1 MLWPAISENL
11 GKSPSFQ
18 RLAGV
23 AASGTGSAGVTGVC
37 ESGKALAVAMLY
49 NNSSR
54 PVLWL
59 APTPDDAERQCD
71 NLAALLGPEAV
82 RHWAC
87 WEILPGEARRP
98 DVELTGSRM
107 ECLHAL
113 AKGRP
118 VIVVASA
125 RALLQNTLTPES
137 FARLN
142 LRLAKGQRLDR
153 DGLAELLVE
162 AGYERQ
168 PAVSGVGDFAIRG
181 SIVDIAGFGPPEPV
195 RIELDEEDRVAS
207 LRHFGLADQ
216 RSTVK
221 VESAFVLPMMEE
233 GSGGANL
240 AAHLPDETLVCWDE
254 PGESMAEFEEVAE
267 ELETF
272 GPDGRYGSFSGCRAW
287 LESRRLVLMTSGAG
301 FGVADLPQP
310 GEAFRIP
317 VQPVEP
323 FMSNLKLFRERME
336 RLQSEG
342 ARTLVLTDTAGQ
354 MERMREILDESGLG
368 GKAEL
373 LVAGMH
379 TGFHLPEAG
388 LWAAT
393 EREIFARERR
403 RRARR
408 YQKGGSAIR
417 SLDQLKAGD
426 FMVHVDHGICRY
438 QGLTQVDMG
447 GQQTECLLLIFR
459 DNDKLYVPIDQMKR
473 VQRFSSE
480 EGYQPALSKLGSAQ
494 WEETKARVKKAAKDM
509 AQELLALYARRK
521 SEPGRAFGP
530 DTAWQRELEAAFPYQ
545 ETGDQMRAI
554 AEVKADMESGRPM
567 DRLLCG
573 DVGYGKTEVAVRAAF
588 KAVMDGA
595 QAAVLAPTTVLA
607 EQHYLTFRERMAE
620 FPVRIEMLSR
630 FRKPAEQRAVVR
642 AAAEGEVDIL
652 IGTHRILQRDVAF
665 KRLGLLVVDEEQ
677 RFGVGHKE
685 RIKRLCSSVDVLTMT
700 ATPIPRTLH
709 MSLLGVRDVSNIET
723 PPKDRLAVLT
733 EVMPWDER
741 RIQEAVQ
748 REVERGGQVFFLHN
762 RVQSIN
768 AMAAMLARLLPGVEM
783 VTAHGQMGPRELERA
798 MLAFNSRRYD
808 MLLATTIIESGLDM
822 PNVNTIVI
830 NRADRFGLAQLYQL
844 RGRVGRSN
852 RRAYAYLMVPKGG
865 RVNDTARK
873 RLRIIEELSELGS
886 GYKLALRDL
895 EIRGAGNLLGREQHG
910 HMMSVGFELYCQLLE
925 EAVRELKG
933 LTPIPQIDVRIDSD
947 RQAVIPADYVEEGD
961 ERIGFYRRLNR
972 AEDPGA
978 VGGLAA
984 ELRDRFGPL
993 PPPARRLVDVALLRL
1008 AAAGL
1013 GADRLEWRGS
1023 SLTLRWPEG
1032 RDPSRQNLERLI
1044 KAVALPMEFVSGRRF
1059 AAVISLGRDF
1069 SAGQLAESLWRKA

>member
-1 MLWPAISENL
+1 MLWNDIEGSTAA
-11 GKSPSFQ
+11 SPSMRKLMQ
-18 RLAGV
+18 LAGPG
-23 AASGTGSAGVTGVC
+23 SGRIGIIGTC
-37 ESGKALAVAMLY
+37 ESGKALAVAALHR
-49 NNSSR
+49 SG
-54 PVLWL
+54 PVTILWL
-59 APTPDDAERQCD
+59 VPAPEEAERQRD
-71 NLAALLGPEAV
+71 NLAALLGEEAV

-87 WEILPGEARRP
+87 WEILPGEDREP
-98 DVELTGSRM
+98 DAELVGSRM

-113 AKGRP
+113 ASGRP
-118 VIVVASA
+118 VIVVSSA
-125 RALLQNTLTPES
+125 RALLQKTIPASDLKRLTV
-137 FARLN
+137 N
-142 LRLAKGQRLDR
+142 LAPGAQLDR
-153 DGLAELLVE
+153 DRLASLLVE
-162 AGYERQ
+162 SGYERQ
-168 PAVSGVGDFAIRG
+168 PTVSGTGEFAMRG
-181 SIVDIAGFGPPEPV
+181 GIVDIAGFGPPEPV
-195 RIELDEEDRVAS
+195 RVELDEDDRIAS
-207 LRHFGLADQ
+207 LRHFGFSDQ
-216 RSTVK
+216 RSTIGL
-221 VESAFVLPMMEE
+221 ESAFVLPVSEAGE
-233 GSGGANL
+233 SRVTL
-240 AAHLPDETLVCWDE
+240 AAHMPPQAVVCWDE
-254 PGESMAEFEEVAE
+254 PGEVLAEFDEMAE

-272 GPDGRYGSFSGCRAW
+272 GPDPRFSALSEVRPR
-287 LESRRLVLMTSGAG
+287 LEQGRLVLMTSGAG

-310 GEAFRIP
+310 GETVKLGI
-317 VQPVEP
+317 QPVET
-323 FMSNLKLFRERME
+323 FLSNLKLFRERLE
-336 RLQSEG
+336 KLAADGIRC
-342 ARTLVLTDTAGQ
+342 LVLTDTAGQ
-354 MERMREILDESGLG
+354 AERMREILDESGLSG
-368 GKAEL
+368 QAE
-373 LVAGMH
+373 VAASGLH
-379 TGFHLPEAG
+379 SGFHWPEAG

-403 RRARR
+403 RRVRR

-417 SLDQLKAGD
+417 SLDQLKSGD
-426 FMVHVDHGICRY
+426 YMVHVDHGVCRF

-447 GQQTECLLLIFR
+447 GQQTECLLLLFR
-459 DNDKLYVPIDQMKR
+459 DGDKLYVPIDQMKR

-509 AQELLALYARRK
+509 AQELLSIYARRK

-545 ETGDQMRAI
+545 ETSDQLRAI
-554 AEVKADMESGRPM
+554 AEVKADMESPRPM

-607 EQHYLTFRERMAE
+607 EQHYLTFRERMADY
-620 FPVRIEMLSR
+620 PVRIEMLSR
-630 FRKPAEQRAVVR
+630 FRRPSEQRAVAR
-642 AAAEGEVDIL
+642 AVAEGEVDIL
-652 IGTHRILQRDVAF
+652 IGTHRLLQKDISF
-665 KRLGLLVVDEEQ
+665 KKLGLLVVDEEQ

-685 RIKRLCSSVDVLTMT
+685 RIKKLCASVDVLTMT

-723 PPKDRLAVLT
+723 PPRDRLAVLT

-741 RIQEAVQ
+741 KIQEAVL

-768 AMAAMLARLLPGVEM
+768 AMAAMLQRLLPGVEM
-783 VTAHGQMGPRELERA
+783 VAAHGQMQPRDLERA

-808 MLLATTIIESGLDM
+808 LLLATTIIESGLDM

-865 RVNDTARK
+865 RVNETARK

-886 GYKLALRDL
+886 GFKLALRDL

-925 EAVRELKG
+925 EAVRELRG
-933 LTPIPQIDVRIDSD
+933 LTPIPQIDVRIETD

-972 AEDPGA
+972 AEEPKAID
-978 VGGLAA
+978 VLAE

-993 PPPARRLVDVALLRL
+993 PPPARRLVEIAHLRL

-1013 GADRLEWRGS
+1013 GADRLEWRGGL
-1023 SLTLRWPEG
+1023 LTFRWPEG
-1032 RDPSRQNLERLI
+1032 RDPSRQVLEHLV
-1044 KAVALPMEFVSGRRF
+1044 KSVALPIEFVGGKRF
-1059 AAVISLGRDF
+1059 AAMLSLGRDF
-1069 SAGQLAESLWRKA
+1069 QPGSLAGALWRRP